1 MNKTAI
7 ANLGLLDVY
16 LPGQK
21 LISEGCE
28 ISLIDRDDYDTV
40 SKVKDL
46 EYPIYYTYSEIL
58 NLISYDNDLSYKK
71 RLTYLER
78 LYESLDV
85 LIRYIDD
92 YNEKENTRLCYIVD
106 NIYARHEIVKSQTL
120 YTNPWS
126 EKIVLFFDELV
137 DGFRLAGKYLYHPP
151 ISCFPLHSKMVY
163 DLDDSEY
170 DDNASDDDDNS
181 SCSSDQESSENE
193 DSSGDNCS
201 EKEQSTNEN
210 NTTIEPD
217 DDSNDKAEKPI
228 INELD

>member
-16 LPGQK
+16 LPEQK

-28 ISLIDRDDYDTV
+28 LSLIDRDDYDTV

-71 RLTYLER
+71 RLNYLER

-92 YNEKENTRLCYIVD
+92 YNEKENTRLCYIVEK
-106 NIYARHEIVKSQTL
+106 IYERHEIVKSQTL

-163 DLDDSEY
+163 HLDDSE
-170 DDNASDDDDNS
+170 SDDDNS
-181 SCSSDQESSENE
+181 SCSSEQESSENE
-193 DSSGDNCS
+193 DSSSDNCS

-217 DDSNDKAEKPI
+217 EDSNDKEEKPI

>member
-16 LPGQK
+16 LPEQK

-28 ISLIDRDDYDTV
+28 LSLIDRDDYDTV

-71 RLTYLER
+71 RVNYLER

-85 LIRYIDD
+85 LIHYIDD
-92 YNEKENTRLCYIVD
+92 YNEKENTRICYIVD
-106 NIYARHEIVKSQTL
+106 KIYERHEIVKSQTL

-151 ISCFPLHSKMVY
+151 ISCFPLHLNLNRYV
-163 DLDDSEY
+163 DDSE
-170 DDNASDDDDNS
+170 SDDSESDDNS
-181 SCSSDQESSENE
+181 SCSSDRESSEHE
-193 DSSGDNCS
+193 DSSSDNSS
-201 EKEQSTNEN
+201 EKDQSNNEN
-210 NTTIEPD
+210 TNTIEPD
-217 DDSNDKAEKPI
+217 EDSNDKEEKPI

>member
-16 LPGQK
+16 LPEHK

-28 ISLIDRDDYDTV
+28 LSLIDRDDYDTV

-71 RLTYLER
+71 RLNYLER

-92 YNEKENTRLCYIVD
+92 YNEKENTRICYIVEK
-106 NIYARHEIVKSQTL
+106 IYERHEIVKSQTL

-163 DLDDSEY
+163 HLDDSES
-170 DDNASDDDDNS
+170 DDNSSDDDNS
-181 SCSSDQESSENE
+181 SCSSEQESSENE
-193 DSSGDNCS
+193 DSSSDNCS

-217 DDSNDKAEKPI
+217 EDSNDKEEKPI

>member
-106 NIYARHEIVKSQTL
+106 NIYTRHEIVKSQTL

-170 DDNASDDDDNS
+170 DDNASDDDNS

-193 DSSGDNCS
+193 DSSSDNCS

-210 NTTIEPD
+210 NTTIEQD
-217 DDSNDKAEKPI
+217 EDSNDKAEKPI

>member
-7 ANLGLLDVY
+7 ANLGFLDVY

-28 ISLIDRDDYDTV
+28 LSLIDRDDYDTV
-40 SKVKDL
+40 SNVKDL

-71 RLTYLER
+71 RLNYLER

-106 NIYARHEIVKSQTL
+106 NIYERHEIVKSQTL

-163 DLDDSEY
+163 DSDDSEY
-170 DDNASDDDDNS
+170 DDNASDDDNL
-181 SCSSDQESSENE
+181 SCSSDQGSSENE
-193 DSSGDNCS
+193 DYSSDNCS

-217 DDSNDKAEKPI
+217 EDSNDKAEKTI